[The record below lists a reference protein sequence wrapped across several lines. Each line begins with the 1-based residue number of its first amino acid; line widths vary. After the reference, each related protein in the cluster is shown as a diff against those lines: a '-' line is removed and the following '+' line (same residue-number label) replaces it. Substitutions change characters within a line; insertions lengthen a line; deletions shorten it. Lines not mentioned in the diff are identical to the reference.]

1 MRFVI
6 AGAGALG
13 TVYAVLL
20 TQAGADVCV
29 LTRPSRVEALRGGM
43 RVRGLREETAKIR
56 VVTSAAEI
64 GTAEYLI
71 LTTKVGDSAAIGE
84 TLRGADIETALS
96 LQNGLAKNDTL
107 DDIFGPE
114 RVIGAACAVVAG
126 QGMVYGEA
134 VLTMNRAT
142 WIGERAGAWP
152 RSSARTARL
161 AALFRS
167 AGLPSWTVADAT
179 AVEWYKLCALL
190 PGSLVTALA
199 RCTYSE
205 MALHPYLAQQ
215 FVVLMREVFAI
226 PQALGVFGDDT
237 KVIDP
242 PGAPWSFG
250 TWLSTPDEVALAG
263 LRTIGE
269 AQVATGQKVFP
280 SMVQDVLAG
289 RRTEVET
296 LVGGLI
302 DRARTCGVPL
312 PATETCYRL
321 LRGLES
327 TFARA

>member
-1 MRFVI
+1 
-6 AGAGALG
+6 
-13 TVYAVLL
+13 
-20 TQAGADVCV
+20 
-29 LTRPSRVEALRGGM
+29 
-43 RVRGLREETAKIR
+43 
-56 VVTSAAEI
+56 
-64 GTAEYLI
+64 
-71 LTTKVGDSAAIGE
+71 
-84 TLRGADIETALS
+84 
-96 LQNGLAKNDTL
+96 
-107 DDIFGPE
+107 
-114 RVIGAACAVVAG
+114 
-126 QGMVYGEA
+126 
-134 VLTMNRAT
+134 
-142 WIGERAGAWP
+142 
-152 RSSARTARL
+152 
-161 AALFRS
+161 
-167 AGLPSWTVADAT
+167 
-179 AVEWYKLCALL
+179 
-190 PGSLVTALA
+190 
-199 RCTYSE
+199 

-226 PQALGVFGDDT
+226 PQALGVFGDAT

>member
-1 MRFVI
+1 MR
-6 AGAGALG
+6 
-13 TVYAVLL
+13 
-20 TQAGADVCV
+20 
-29 LTRPSRVEALRGGM
+29 RGG
-43 RVRGLREETAKIR
+43 R
-56 VVTSAAEI
+56 
-64 GTAEYLI
+64 
-71 LTTKVGDSAAIGE
+71 
-84 TLRGADIETALS
+84 
-96 LQNGLAKNDTL
+96 
-107 DDIFGPE
+107 
-114 RVIGAACAVVAG
+114 
-126 QGMVYGEA
+126 
-134 VLTMNRAT
+134 
-142 WIGERAGAWP
+142 
-152 RSSARTARL
+152 
-161 AALFRS
+161 
-167 AGLPSWTVADAT
+167 VADAT

-296 LVGGLI
+296 LAGGLI

-327 TFARA
+327 TFART

>member
-20 TQAGADVCV
+20 AQAGADVCV

-43 RVRGLREETAKIR
+43 RVRGLREETAKIK

-71 LTTKVGDSAAIGE
+71 LTTKVGDSAAIAE

-161 AALFRS
+161 AALFRA

-226 PQALGVFGDDT
+226 PQALGVF
-237 KVIDP
+237 
-242 PGAPWSFG
+242 
-250 TWLSTPDEVALAG
+250 ALNA
-263 LRTIGE
+263 
-269 AQVATGQKVFP
+269 
-280 SMVQDVLAG
+280 
-289 RRTEVET
+289 
-296 LVGGLI
+296 
-302 DRARTCGVPL
+302 
-312 PATETCYRL
+312 
-321 LRGLES
+321 
-327 TFARA
+327 